1 MVAPSFQSMT
11 IVSETYTKNGKL
23 YIDVKNEKTG
33 TIRSV
38 RWYSDKEYARA
49 YGNKSKDEAVAKLT
63 PEQKKF
69 YRPAAVRSLEVISK
83 DPLTI
88 KARVAAS
95 SLPKACVLIWQACGA
110 AGIKSYQAP

>member
-1 MVAPSFQSMT
+1 MVAPSFQSYKV
-11 IVSETYTKNGKL
+11 IIAEPFLKNGKL
-23 YIDVKNEKTG
+23 YITVEHPNTHNHRD
-33 TIRSV
+33 V
-38 RWYSDKEYARA
+38 RWYSDKEYQRA
-49 YGNKSKDEAVAKLT
+49 YGKSNPISLPT
-63 PEQKKF
+63 PSKISA
-69 YRPAAVRSLEVISK
+69 PAAVRSLEIISK